1 MRPLVLIIASVF
13 IKAFSIWQRLQ
24 ASNSSNNAKDKEN
37 NEEDKETNQEKDDV
51 EQNSSNKVTKF

>member
-24 ASNSSNNAKDKEN
+24 TSNNLNKTKKDKQ
-37 NEEDKETNQEKDDV
+37 DL
-51 EQNSSNKVTKF
+51 NKVVKFYI